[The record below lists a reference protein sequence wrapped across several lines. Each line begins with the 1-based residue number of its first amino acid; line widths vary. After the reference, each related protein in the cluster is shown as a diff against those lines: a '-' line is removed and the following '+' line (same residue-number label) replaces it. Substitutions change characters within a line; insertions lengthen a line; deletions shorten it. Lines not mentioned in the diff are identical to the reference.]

1 MSEDDP
7 RSSAPEQI
15 TVREMLM
22 LEIHTRRSIEI
33 AQRLVNALGP
43 NSLGDLELIIG
54 DANKLSSTY
63 LTLIGNSLLTA
74 EC

>member
-1 MSEDDP
+1 
-7 RSSAPEQI
+7 
-15 TVREMLM
+15 M

-43 NSLGDLELIIG
+43 STLGELELIIG